1 MLLESIALIAAIILI
16 AAFLPLAK
24 KAIGELEDP
33 GVHTNLKPGLK
44 WLGVLATAFGTF
56 MLGMILLAPR
66 VLP

>member
-16 AAFLPLAK
+16 AASIALAK

-33 GVHTNLKPGLK
+33 GVHTNLEPSVK

-56 MLGMILLAPR
+56 MLGMILLAPQ